1 VATRPRSPGSLLPLT
16 DSLMKLA
23 VILSSV
29 ALTISGFLFVN
40 ALLSEEP
47 WEAMGTEV
55 AAEVDVADDR
65 PDLSLI
71 VERLD
76 RISARLDLLENA
88 PAAPARLPAGDLV
101 ERAELDALR
110 EEMQAMAAG
119 KGASKAAVSEL
130 LKQDVA
136 AALEEVRAAEQTA
149 RADAKRVAA
158 QAKLDSQMPEYQR
171 QLGLTSA
178 QTEGLRGVIEA
189 REERVA
195 EMMRL
200 WQSGDRAAAS
210 EMKSNEAETYQTE
223 LQGVLNQQQVEQFNA
238 MGGGRRGGK

>member
-1 VATRPRSPGSLLPLT
+1 
-16 DSLMKLA
+16 
-23 VILSSV
+23 
-29 ALTISGFLFVN
+29 
-40 ALLSEEP
+40 
-47 WEAMGTEV
+47 
-55 AAEVDVADDR
+55 
-65 PDLSLI
+65 
-71 VERLD
+71 
-76 RISARLDLLENA
+76 
-88 PAAPARLPAGDLV
+88 
-101 ERAELDALR
+101 
-110 EEMQAMAAG
+110 
-119 KGASKAAVSEL
+119 
-130 LKQDVA
+130 
-136 AALEEVRAAEQTA
+136 
-149 RADAKRVAA
+149 
-158 QAKLDSQMPEYQR
+158 MPEYQR

>member
-1 VATRPRSPGSLLPLT
+1 
-16 DSLMKLA
+16 
-23 VILSSV
+23 
-29 ALTISGFLFVN
+29 
-40 ALLSEEP
+40 
-47 WEAMGTEV
+47 
-55 AAEVDVADDR
+55 
-65 PDLSLI
+65 
-71 VERLD
+71 
-76 RISARLDLLENA
+76 
-88 PAAPARLPAGDLV
+88 LPAGDLV
-101 ERAELDALR
+101 QRAELDALR